1 MENLTVRVRIIFLF
15 LLVLLTACTPTVPP
29 TSSEASPVPQP
40 TATLQPTAGPTPTA
54 APPLVI
60 LVLPADLNE
69 QESQAYQSAVYDL
82 AQSAG
87 FRFQVRNQLDQA
99 DLEPALKIVIALP
112 PDPGLASLAAAAP
125 QTQFLAVNI
134 PGIQPGGNV
143 SVLGGDSIRADQVAF
158 MAGYIGAMVTEDFYQ
173 VGAMLKK
180 DSPESPVIQQ
190 AFTTGRTYYCGRCL
204 PIGWYTQYTYPA
216 FIEVPTDAKPSEYNA
231 YSDFLVIQKKVDTLF
246 IQAGLDTPDL
256 LQYLSTVGVL
266 MIGTQSPA
274 KKVNGWVV
282 TLQPDYLQALK
293 TAFPE
298 LAAGNGG
305 RAFSAPLSFSD
316 INPELFSPGKQMDA
330 RRVLEDVLRG
340 YIDTGA
346 Q

>member
-1 MENLTVRVRIIFLF
+1 MRRLLAF
-15 LLVLLTACTPTVPP
+15 LLTLILLTSCASSAETPSSPDV
-29 TSSEASPVPQP
+29 TSAPQP
-40 TATLQPTAGPTPTA
+40 TATLEPTSGPSPTP

-60 LVLPADLNE
+60 LVIPADLNE
-69 QESQAYQSAVYDL
+69 QDSQAYQAAVYDL
-82 AQSAG
+82 AQASG
-87 FRFQVRNQLDQA
+87 YRFQVRNQLDEA

-112 PDPGLASLAAAAP
+112 PDPGLAALAAAAP

-134 PGIQPGGNV
+134 PGIQPGGNI

-158 MAGYIGAMVTEDFYQ
+158 MAGYIGAMVTEDFFQ

-180 DSPESPVIQQ
+180 DSPESAVIQK
-190 AFTTGRTYYCGRCL
+190 ALATGRTYYCGRCL

-216 FIEVPTDAKPSEYNA
+216 FIEVPADAKPGEYNA
-231 YSDFLVIQKKVDTLF
+231 YSDFLVIQKKVETIF
-246 IQAGLDTPDL
+246 IQAGLDTPEL

-266 MIGTQSPA
+266 MIGTQSPT
-274 KKVNGWVV
+274 KKVNGWIV
-282 TLQPDYLQALK
+282 TLQPDYLDALK
-293 TAFPE
+293 TVFPE

-330 RRVLEDVLRG
+330 RRVLDDVLRG
-340 YIDTGA
+340 YIDTGG

>member
-1 MENLTVRVRIIFLF
+1 MPVRRFLAV
-15 LLVLLTACTPTVPP
+15 LLVLTLLAACTP
-29 TSSEASPVPQP
+29 PVETP
-40 TATLQPTAGPTPTA
+40 TALPAASLTVAPSPTAGPTPTP

-69 QESQAYQSAVYDL
+69 EESQAYQSAVYDL

-87 FRFQVRNQLDQA
+87 FRFQVRNKLGLE
-99 DLEPALKIVIALP
+99 DLEPALKLVIALP
-112 PDPGLASLAAAAP
+112 PDPGLVTLAAAAP
-125 QTQFLAVNI
+125 QVQFLAVNI
-134 PGIQPGGNV
+134 PGIQPGGNM
-143 SVLGGDSIRADQVAF
+143 SVLGGDSIRLDQVAF
-158 MAGYIGAMVTEDFYQ
+158 MAGYIGAMVTEDFFQ

-180 DSPESPVIQQ
+180 DSPESPVIQK
-190 AFTTGRTYYCGRCL
+190 ALTTGRTYYCGRCL

-216 FIEVPTDAKPSEYNA
+216 FVEVPGDAKPSEYNA
-231 YSDFLVIQKKVDTLF
+231 YADFLLVQKKVETLF
-246 IQAGLDTPDL
+246 IQAGLDTPEL

-274 KKVNGWVV
+274 KKVSGWVV
-282 TLQPDYLQALK
+282 TLQPDYSAALK

-298 LAAGNGG
+298 LVAGNGG

-316 INPELFSPGKQMDA
+316 INPELFSPGKQADA